1 MTYLQELELQLQTA
15 ERIEEQ
21 MQHSRYTQMF
31 FVILAV
37 LLAIL
42 MVLLDNTLPR
52 VLTLILIF
60 WALYWQY
67 QEYKA
72 LEADYKILV
81 SLIDRA
87 ELLLRNPALDMSI
100 LSKEVYKLRIN
111 RLKP

>member
-15 ERIEEQ
+15 ERIDEQ

-37 LLAIL
+37 LLVIL
-42 MVLLDNTLPR
+42 IALLDNTLWR
-52 VLTLILIF
+52 VLTFVLIF

-67 QEYKA
+67 QEYKT
-72 LEADYKILV
+72 LEADCKTLV
-81 SLIDRA
+81 NLIDKA

-100 LSKEVYKLRIN
+100 LSKEIYAMRID
-111 RLKP
+111 RLKS